1 MNWAPELMRV
11 EMDFRVERAVSG
23 ARFAERL
30 AQQRAARAGRPSWW
44 RRRGYPQAGRNQSG
58 SVG

>member
-1 MNWAPELMRV
+1 MNWAPELMRI

-30 AQQRAARAGRPSWW
+30 AQRRAARAGHPSWW
-44 RRRGYPQAGRNQSG
+44 RRHVGDLHERNQNG

>member
-1 MNWAPELMRV
+1 MNWAPELMRIDL
-11 EMDFRVERAVSG
+11 DFRMERAVSG

-30 AQQRAARAGRPSWW
+30 AQQRAARAGHPSWW
-44 RRRGYPQAGRNQSG
+44 RRHVDDHHGRNQSG

>member
-11 EMDFRVERAVSG
+11 EQDFRVERAVSG

-30 AQQRAARAGRPSWW
+30 AQQRAARAGHPSWW
-44 RRRGYPQAGRNQSG
+44 RRRGYPQGGRNQSG

>member
-11 EMDFRVERAVSG
+11 EMDFRVEHAVGG

-30 AQQRAARAGRPSWW
+30 AQQRAARASHTSWW
-44 RRRGYPQAGRNQSG
+44 RRLRDDHHGRNQDG